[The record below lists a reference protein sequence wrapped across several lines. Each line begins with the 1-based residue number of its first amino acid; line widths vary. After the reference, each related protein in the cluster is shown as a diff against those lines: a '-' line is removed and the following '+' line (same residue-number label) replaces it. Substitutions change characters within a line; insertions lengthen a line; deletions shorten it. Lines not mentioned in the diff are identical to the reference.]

1 MLLAIIPARSGSK
14 GIKNKNI
21 KLFCGKPLIQW
32 SIEAA
37 LNTLEFQLREL
48 NSGGIPR
55 GLALMLSINPGWLYH
70 DQPFE
75 YIRYNSI

>member
-1 MLLAIIPARSGSK
+1 MEEVATNNGFTENA
-14 GIKNKNI
+14 
-21 KLFCGKPLIQW
+21 
-32 SIEAA
+32 IEAA

-70 DQPFE
+70 GSPFDSIKYNPALKSFSK
-75 YIRYNSI
+75 YIAFLHA